1 MLDSNYHTHSCFCDG
16 VGELEDYVLTAIQR
30 KMKCLGFS
38 GHAPIPYNVTIMKQ
52 ENLQKYMDEVN
63 FLKQKYKDKIQIL
76 LGLEIDYIPKII
88 SPSDEKYKNLDF
100 KIGSIHYVDFF
111 KSGIPYAVDLSEE
124 SFLKGLK
131 EIFSNDLEKLC
142 TRYYELLREMI
153 RTNSLDIV
161 GHLDKIK
168 RYNNFPEESLWYRK
182 EIIYTLEEIKKTNVI
197 IEINTRSLYKE
208 KKSYLY
214 PSEWIIKL
222 IKDFNI
228 PIVINSDAH
237 SPNELQERFDYVFDI
252 IKKIGFKKTDKS
264 LNPKLD
270 YNIFV

>member
-1 MLDSNYHTHSCFCDG
+1 MLNSNYHTHSHFCDG
-16 VGELEDYVLTAIQR
+16 KGELEDYVLTAIS
-30 KMKCLGFS
+30 KGMKCLGFS
-38 GHAPIPYNVTIMKQ
+38 GHAPIPYKISIMKQ
-52 ENLQKYMDEVN
+52 ENLQKYIDEVN

-76 LGLEIDYIPKII
+76 LGLEIDYIPNII
-88 SPSDEKYKNLDF
+88 SPSNDKYKILDF

-124 SFLKGLK
+124 SFFRGLK

-142 TRYYELLREMI
+142 ARYYELLREMI
-153 RTNSLDIV
+153 KTKSIDIV

-168 RYNNFPEESLWYRK
+168 RYNNFPEESLWYKK
-182 EIIYTLEEIKKTNVI
+182 EIISTLELIKKTNAI

-222 IKDFNI
+222 IKDFDI
-228 PIVINSDAH
+228 PIVVNSDAH
-237 SPNELQERFDYVFDI
+237 SPDELQERFDYVQNI
-252 IKKIGFKKTDKS
+252 IEKMGFKKINRS
-264 LNPKLD
+264 LNPKLNL
-270 YNIFV
+270 NIFM